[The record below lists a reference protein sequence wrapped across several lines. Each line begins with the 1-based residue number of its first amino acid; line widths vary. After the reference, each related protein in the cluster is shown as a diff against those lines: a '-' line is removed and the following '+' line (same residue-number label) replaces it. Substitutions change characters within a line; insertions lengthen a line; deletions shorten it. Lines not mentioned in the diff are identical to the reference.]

1 MNQNSTHSEESMKY
15 IPRAP
20 MLSAKTSTT
29 WRGREKE
36 KRERGKDI
44 ISEGPLRTVPL
55 TENSLILELFNNENN
70 SFPPMLRVRMR
81 NNKQEMS

>member
-1 MNQNSTHSEESMKY
+1 
-15 IPRAP
+15 
-20 MLSAKTSTT
+20 MLSAKTNTT

-55 TENSLILELFNNENN
+55 TENTLILELFNNEHS
-70 SFPPMLRVRMR
+70 SFPPMLHMWMR
-81 NNKQEMS
+81 CNKQEMS